1 MRLKDWLTGR
11 RMTGSDF
18 ADLISVDKSNV
29 SRWINGHV
37 RPEWDVIKRIKEAT
51 GGEVTADDF
60 LDAVPAA
67 SDAAVPPTSNGK
79 AA

>member
-1 MRLKDWLTGR
+1 MRLKDWLSER

-37 RPEWDVIKRIKEAT
+37 RPEWDVIKRIKDAT
-51 GGEVTADDF
+51 GGAVTADDF
-60 LDAVPAA
+60 LGDEPTPAG
-67 SDAAVPPTSNGK
+67 NGK

>member
-1 MRLKDWLTGR
+1 MRLKDWLTER

-37 RPEWDVIKRIKEAT
+37 RPEWDVIKRIKDAT
-51 GGEVTADDF
+51 GGAVTADDF
-60 LDAVPAA
+60 LDTPQS
-67 SDAAVPPTSNGK
+67 SDVDPTSNGK